1 MNWFT
6 KLRNWIR
13 PGRRK
18 RRGQRLAHGAIAV
31 PRQPRSRADNR
42 LPRFHAAATE
52 PEAGA
57 IARNATE
64 GARLS
69 QAFTPAQ
76 PVSDLRRFAGRSD
89 LVERIIRTIEDRR
102 MHVVVHGDRG
112 MGKTSLLHILAI
124 LAGEARY
131 LVRYT
136 SCSED
141 SEFDEV
147 FRSIAADIR
156 LLYHREYD
164 PTSPEA
170 EKGLSIAD
178 TFSDRPLTP
187 TSLSEAFAKLAGTR
201 LLLLL
206 DEFDRVSS
214 PHFRKSVAELIKN
227 LSDRSA
233 RVQIVIGGVATNLA
247 ELVEHIPSIRRN
259 VLGIQVGPMSEEELG
274 QIIDNAQAIA
284 RIRFEPEARERLL
297 ASSNGSPY
305 LVNLIGQQAGRAA
318 LNRDTS
324 DISAVDVETSIMQ
337 IEGELRS
344 RLSPAAL
351 KQLTTLEKALTPEVL
366 RDIGCYA
373 HMHFGALLPQQS
385 ETVASSLTRGL
396 DEQWWDEAGDF
407 RFSDDSIPVILWL
420 TNLAPAASHLPN
432 TAAAVR

>member
-6 KLRNWIR
+6 KLKNGLL

-18 RRGQRLAHGAIAV
+18 QSAPRSTRVAV
-31 PRQPRSRADNR
+31 PLPKAPRASADSR
-42 LPRFHAAATE
+42 LPRFHGTATE
-52 PEAGA
+52 PEANMTRHA
-57 IARNATE
+57 PE

-69 QAFTPAQ
+69 LAFTPAQ
-76 PVSDLRRFAGRSD
+76 PISDLRRFAGRSD
-89 LVERIIRTIEDRR
+89 LVEQVIRTIEDRR

-124 LAGEARY
+124 LAREARY

-170 EKGLSIAD
+170 EKGLSLAD

-187 TSLSEAFAKLAGTR
+187 TSLSEALAKLAGTR
-201 LLLLL
+201 LLLFL

-247 ELVEHIPSIRRN
+247 ELIEHIPSIRRN
-259 VLGIQVGPMSEEELG
+259 VLGIQVGAMSEEELL
-274 QIIDNAQAIA
+274 QIVDNAQAIA
-284 RIRFEPEARERLL
+284 RIQFDAESRATLL
-297 ASSNGSPY
+297 AASNGSPY
-305 LVNLIGQQAGRAA
+305 LVNLIGQQAARVSLTRGS
-318 LNRDTS
+318 S
-324 DISAVDVETSIMQ
+324 DITADDVIASAAQ
-337 IEGELRS
+337 IESELRS
-344 RLSPAAL
+344 RLSPIAL
-351 KQLTTLEKALTPEVL
+351 DQLFTLEKTLPADTL
-366 RDIGCYA
+366 RDIGRYA
-373 HMHFGALLPQQS
+373 HLHFGTLLPQQS
-385 ETVASSLTRGL
+385 ESVATSLKEASR
-396 DEQWWDEAGDF
+396 EAWWGEAGEF
-407 RFSDDSIPVILWL
+407 RFCDDSIPIIIWLANLEVGRGKARAILQK
-420 TNLAPAASHLPN
+420 AMP
-432 TAAAVR
+432 